1 MTIDPRTVI
10 ASVGVLGLL
19 FTGLATIL
27 WWTRRTYPGFGL
39 WATAGVLAVLSLF
52 LLSLGPNAP
61 DSIKRLGAN
70 ATLVVATVLYGG
82 GARRFRGRP
91 AGSGLLYAGGV
102 LTVALYA
109 FFLYVVPSEPSRAA
123 LMSTF
128 MGVVLLAAARTLFH
142 RRLNAHSFGLWLTTG
157 LFALCGATHLVRAV
171 ATWVGPPRTALFL
184 PGVQGALDYGTAV
197 PMSLFPIGFLLL
209 ADEVVLSDLF
219 AAKEHSL
226 RADAEAA
233 RHRDA
238 EAALRESE
246 RLFRHMANAAPVMIW
261 TSDVDSR
268 FTYFNQGWLDFTG
281 RPLDRELG
289 AGRTE
294 GIHADDVARFQ
305 RTYTEAFERRESFQM
320 EYRLRRRDG
329 EYRWVLDQGVP
340 SFNGDG
346 VFVGYLGSATDVS
359 EHKLAEEALST
370 MSRRLIA
377 AQEEERAR
385 IARDLHDDIGQ
396 QVTLLLL
403 EIEQVRQQRERQ
415 DQDDDGLLDTS
426 AERLQYLARSIYDL
440 THRLHPTALEL
451 IGLVPALTGLAREL
465 SRPGLTIGFTHDC
478 VPAVLPTEITI
489 GLFRIVQE
497 SLNNAIKHSGADHV
511 SVKMRGE
518 PDGVVVT
525 VADEGVG
532 FDADLLH
539 STKGLGLASMA
550 ERVAL
555 IGGSLKI
562 TSRAGRGTRL
572 EIRAPLPAST
582 VGARG
587 NADGAPFEA
596 ESLRAV
602 ESSGTA
608 DL

>member
-1 MTIDPRTVI
+1 VFELLTFVCHAAASFSLFVDNRAMRIDPRTLI

-19 FTGLATIL
+19 CTGLATIL
-27 WWTRRTYPGFGL
+27 WWTRRTYPGFGS
-39 WATAGVLAVLSLF
+39 WATAGVLAVVSLY
-52 LLSLGPNAP
+52 LLPPSPNTP
-61 DSIKRLGAN
+61 DSIRRMAAN
-70 ATLVVATVLYGG
+70 AIIVVATVLYGD

-91 AGSGLLYAGGV
+91 AGNRLAYIGGA
-102 LTVALYA
+102 LTVVGYA
-109 FFLYVVPSEPSRAA
+109 FFLYVVPNANSRAA

-128 MGVVLLAAARTLFH
+128 MGVVLVVAARTLLH
-142 RRLNAHSFGLWLTTG
+142 RRPNAHSFGLWLTAG

-171 ATWVGPPRTALFL
+171 SNWFGPPRNGLFFSS
-184 PGVQGALDYGTAV
+184 GVQGALDYGAAV

-219 AAKEHSL
+219 IAKEHSL

-261 TSDVDSR
+261 TSGVDGR

-289 AGRTE
+289 NEWTE
-294 GIHADDVARFQ
+294 GVHADDVERFR
-305 RTYTEAFERRESFQM
+305 RTHTDAFDRRESFQM
-320 EYRLRRRDG
+320 EYRLRRHDG

-340 SFNGDG
+340 SFDGDG
-346 VFVGYLGSATDVS
+346 VFAGYLGSTIDVT

-385 IARDLHDDIGQ
+385 IARELHDDIGQ

-403 EIEQVRQQRERQ
+403 EIARFRQSGEQQRPDADE
-415 DQDDDGLLDTS
+415 LVES
-426 AERLQYLARSIYDL
+426 AADRLQQLARSVYDL
-440 THRLHPTALEL
+440 THRLHPTALEI
-451 IGLVPALTGLAREL
+451 IGLVPALSGLAREL
-465 SRPGLTIGFTHDC
+465 SRPELTIEFAHDC
-478 VPAVLPTEITI
+478 VPALLPKEITI

-497 SLNNAIKHSGADHV
+497 ALHNAIKHSGADRV
-511 SVKMRGE
+511 AVTITGK
-518 PDGVVVT
+518 PDGLVVT
-525 VADEGVG
+525 VADRGVG
-532 FDADLLH
+532 FDANLLH
-539 STKGLGLASMA
+539 SAKGLGLASMA

-562 TSRAGRGTRL
+562 TSRPGDGTRL
-572 EIRAPLPAST
+572 EITAPL
-582 VGARG
+582 GAI
-587 NADGAPFEA
+587 
-596 ESLRAV
+596 ESA
-602 ESSGTA
+602 
-608 DL
+608 